1 MIRPSLALILWF
13 LAGVPGLRG
22 QARVGEWRHYFP
34 VNNPQALQYHN
45 GKIYMATGGGAL
57 VYDLAG
63 GAYSLIGLPQGLVY
77 PDIRTLT
84 LADGKLWLGG
94 AEPRGVIQVYNLET
108 GALDVIDLDID
119 RITHI
124 CATADRGF
132 AAFRRGNEVG
142 IIDIHRAGDRF
153 EYRDIWPHLPGGPTA
168 INDLDLDGDTLIV
181 TTPTAVLAGDVVRGN
196 LKDPGSWVRLAD
208 DTLGELVQYHVDSTG
223 HWLLALDGIDN
234 NGSLLDALR
243 QRSPGGWQVANKFN
257 GSTVRHLTPGLN
269 GEFIVSFS
277 NILLFLSPYQKAQGS
292 RRTLG
297 PVIAAVVADD
307 TESVYAIIIRNGL
320 SRYNLVQDSWEFLGA
335 NSMVDQSYSAL
346 LKLSSGELVGAGS
359 GGIARFNGRS
369 WYNLIPSWWLN
380 IGPDK
385 DRIHGNY
392 LIEQSDSYLADTLYF
407 RGKPSWNMVELPGGD
422 LLVGLKGNFP
432 EAATLLRFNY
442 DNVPAY
448 VKYDT
453 TDGVLDAPVASGY
466 STVRQM
472 ARDEAGNVWITILK
486 GNIQGNTLAVLIP
499 DDPDDRWVHFSREE
513 SGEKL
518 NQAPTEIAFDSQGRV
533 WIASEEALHASSP
546 GGIAVLD
553 FGGTLEDNSD
563 DNWYRPASRLASS
576 DPNTIW
582 SMTFDHQG
590 ILWTL
595 APQGLM
601 GWVVVELESG
611 PTLSPFTNYGYFL
624 NEIPFSQ
631 GARVR
636 VDAQNNKWISSTQD
650 GLWVLLD
657 NTTYWP
663 DVNGFNVRNSP
674 LPSNEVLDIY
684 LDNSAGLAY
693 IATAKGISILRMPFR
708 QDVRDY
714 AGLKLYPSPYYI
726 PAAAPL
732 VIDGLRQGS
741 EVKIFTVS
749 GRLVRSLATGDGDIQ
764 GYQAFWDGRNS
775 NGEWVGSGVYL
786 VAAYLA
792 DGRSGVS
799 KVAVIRR
806 Q

>member
-1 MIRPSLALILWF
+1 
-13 LAGVPGLRG
+13 
-22 QARVGEWRHYFP
+22 
-34 VNNPQALQYHN
+34 
-45 GKIYMATGGGAL
+45 MAS
-57 VYDLAG
+57 V
-63 GAYSLIGLPQGLVY
+63 V
-77 PDIRTLT
+77 
-84 LADGKLWLGG
+84 
-94 AEPRGVIQVYNLET
+94 
-108 GALDVIDLDID
+108 
-119 RITHI
+119 
-124 CATADRGF
+124 
-132 AAFRRGNEVG
+132 
-142 IIDIHRAGDRF
+142 AGDA
-153 EYRDIWPHLPGGPTA
+153 EG
-168 INDLDLDGDTLIV
+168 
-181 TTPTAVLAGDVVRGN
+181 
-196 LKDPGSWVRLAD
+196 
-208 DTLGELVQYHVDSTG
+208 
-223 HWLLALDGIDN
+223 
-234 NGSLLDALR
+234 
-243 QRSPGGWQVANKFN
+243 
-257 GSTVRHLTPGLN
+257 
-269 GEFIVSFS
+269 
-277 NILLFLSPYQKAQGS
+277 
-292 RRTLG
+292 
-297 PVIAAVVADD
+297 
-307 TESVYAIIIRNGL
+307 VYAIIRRNGL
-320 SRYNLVQDSWEFLGA
+320 SRYDPLQDSWEFLGA
-335 NSMVDQSYSAL
+335 NSLVDQSYSTL
-346 LKLSSGELVGAGS
+346 LKMSTGELVGAGS
-359 GGIARFNGRS
+359 GGITKFNGRS
-369 WYNLIPSWWLN
+369 WYNLIPGYYPENNPL
-380 IGPDK
+380 G

-392 LIEQSDSYLADTLYF
+392 LIEQSDFYLADTLYF

-422 LLVGLKGNFP
+422 LLVGFKGNLP
-432 EAATLLRFNY
+432 KGGTLLRFNY
-442 DNVPAY
+442 NDIPNY

-453 TDGVLDAPVASGY
+453 TDGVLDGLVGSGY
-466 STVRQM
+466 STVRKM
-472 ARDEAGNVWITILK
+472 AMDEQGNVWITLLEGKIR
-486 GNIQGNTLAVLIP
+486 GNTLAVLIP
-499 DDPDDRWVHFSREE
+499 DDPDDRWVHFSRDE
-513 SGEKL
+513 SAEKL
-518 NQAPTEIAFDSQGRV
+518 NQTPTEITFDSLGRV
-533 WIASEEALHASSP
+533 WIASEENLNASSP
-546 GGIAVLD
+546 GGITVLD
-553 FGGTLEDNSD
+553 FGGTLDYKAD

-590 ILWTL
+590 LLWTL

-611 PTLSPFTNYGYFL
+611 PTLSPYTNYGYFL

>member
-1 MIRPSLALILWF
+1 MIRPSLALILLFW
-13 LAGVPGLRG
+13 LGAPGLRG

-34 VNNPQALQYHN
+34 VNNPQALQYYQ

-63 GAYSLIGLPQGLVY
+63 GTYSLIGLAQGLVY
-77 PDIRTLT
+77 PDIRSLT
-84 LADGKLWLGG
+84 LADGNLWLGG

-108 GALDVIDLDID
+108 GALDVIDHLDVD
-119 RITHI
+119 QITHL

-132 AAFRRGNEVG
+132 AAFRRGSEVG
-142 IIDIHRAGDRF
+142 IIDIHREGGRF
-153 EYRDIWPHLPGGPTA
+153 EYRDIWRFRPGGLAA

-181 TTPTAVLAGDVVRGN
+181 TTPTEVLAGDVVREV
-196 LKDPGSWVRLAD
+196 LKDASSWVRLAG

-223 HWLLALDGIDN
+223 HWLLALNGIDSD
-234 NGSLLDALR
+234 GRLLDALWR
-243 QRSPGGWQVANKFN
+243 RSSGGWQVANTFN

-277 NILLFLSPYQKAQGS
+277 NLLLFLFPDQGLQGS
-292 RRTLG
+292 RRAQG
-297 PVIAAVVADD
+297 QVMASVVADD
-307 TESVYAIIIRNGL
+307 PETVYAIIRRNGL
-320 SRYNLVQDSWEFLGA
+320 SRYDLVQDSWEFLGA

-346 LKLSSGELVGAGS
+346 LKMSTGELVGAGS
-359 GGIARFNGRS
+359 GGITRFNGRS
-369 WYNLIPSWWLN
+369 WYNLIPSWWLSN
-380 IGPDK
+380 EPER

-392 LIEQSDSYLADTLYF
+392 LIEQSDFYLADTLYF
-407 RGKPSWNMVELPGGD
+407 RGKPSWNMLELPGGD
-422 LLVGLKGNFP
+422 LLVGFKGNPP
-432 EAATLLRFNY
+432 EAATLLRFSY

-453 TDGVLDAPVASGY
+453 TNGVLDGMVGIGY
-466 STVRQM
+466 TTVRHM
-472 ARDEAGNVWITILK
+472 AQDEQGNVWITMLEGKIR
-486 GNIQGNTLAVLIP
+486 GNTLAVLVP

-518 NQAPTEIAFDSQGRV
+518 NQIPTEIAFDSLGRV
-533 WIASEEALHASSP
+533 WIASEEHTDVPSP
-546 GGIAVLD
+546 GGITVLD
-553 FGGTLEDNSD
+553 YGGALENKLD
-563 DNWYRPASRLASS
+563 DKWYRPASRLASD

-582 SMTFDHQG
+582 SMTFDHKG

-601 GWVVVELESG
+601 GWVVEPG
-611 PTLSPFTNYGYFL
+611 PRLRPFTNYGYFL

-636 VDAQNNKWISSTQD
+636 VDAQNNKWISSTRD

-657 NTTYWP
+657 NTTFWP
-663 DVNGFNVRNSP
+663 GVEGFNVSNSP

-684 LDNSAGLAY
+684 LDDSEGLAY

-708 QDVRDY
+708 QDARDY
-714 AGLKLYPSPYYI
+714 AGLKIYPSPYHI
-726 PAAAPL
+726 PATAPL

-749 GRLVRSLATGDGDIQ
+749 GRLVRRLAAGDGNLQ
-764 GYQAFWDGRNS
+764 GYQAFWDGRNTD
-775 NGEWVGSGVYL
+775 GEWVGSGVYL

-792 DGRSGVS
+792 EGRSGVG

-806 Q
+806 R